1 MESRNLQEKLNI
13 MSNNYARR
21 GVSSAKEDVHFAIRN
36 LNKGLYPNAFCKVI
50 PDIAGNDP
58 EWCNIMHA
66 DGAGTKSS
74 LAYLY
79 WKETGDMSVWRGIAQ
94 DAIVMNLD
102 DMLCAGATNHFLFSN
117 TIGRNKFVIPGEVLS
132 EVIAGMEE
140 CFDMLRSYGIE
151 VENTGG
157 ETADIGDLVKTL
169 VHDATAFCRLPRKE
183 VVSNE
188 QIQAGDVIVGLA
200 SFGKAVYEKEYNS
213 GIGSNGLTNAR
224 HDVLKKEYAARYP
237 ESYDATV
244 PADLV
249 YSGKYLL
256 TDTFEDAPLPVGKLL
271 LSPTRTYL
279 PVMKEVL
286 EKYRSSIHGLIHCT
300 GGGQTKCMKFVEGL
314 HIIKDN
320 LFPLPPIFRIIQDSS
335 GASLKEMY
343 QVLNMGHRLE
353 IYTDEKTAAAII
365 EIAAAYGIEGQIIG
379 RCEAAETNRLTV
391 NGISF

>member
-1 MESRNLQEKLNI
+1 

-21 GVSSAKEDVHFAIRN
+21 GVSSAKEDVHFAIRH

-50 PDIAGNDP
+50 PDMAGNDP

-140 CFDMLRSYGIE
+140 CFDMLRNYGIE

-157 ETADIGDLVKTL
+157 ETADVGDLVKTL

-237 ESYDATV
+237 ESYDAAV

-256 TDTFEDAPLPVGKLL
+256 TDTVEDAPLPVGKLL

-286 EKYRSSIHGLIHCT
+286 EKHRESVHGLIHCT

-320 LFPLPPIFRIIQDSS
+320 LFPLPPVFRIIQESS

-353 IYTDEKTAAAII
+353 IYTDKKTAAAII
-365 EIAAAYGIEGQIIG
+365 EIAATYGIEGQIIG

-391 NGISF
+391 NDISF